1 MGDISSEAIA
11 DAKVLAKKISMEDYM
26 SIKRFWERRDYALIA
41 VILRR
46 YGLDFKGVTYLE
58 MLIDE
63 LMREKEQKKVG

>member
-26 SIKRFWERRDYALIA
+26 SIKRFWERRDYAFIA